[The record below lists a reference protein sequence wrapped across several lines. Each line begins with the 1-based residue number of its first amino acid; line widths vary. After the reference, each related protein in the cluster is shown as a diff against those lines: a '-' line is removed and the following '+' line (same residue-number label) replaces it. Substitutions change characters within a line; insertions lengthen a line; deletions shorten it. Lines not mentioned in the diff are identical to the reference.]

1 MGATSQEIRQAV
13 SVDDMNSA
21 SKSAQRWSPGP
32 GSLRDVLSDAEDFR
46 KHHS

>member
-1 MGATSQEIRQAV
+1 
-13 SVDDMNSA
+13 MNSA